1 MKYSRSGL
9 GILQFYSVLNVKML
23 VYTLISYAGIW
34 RRQKKCFFHQIIFI
48 PRRCENCGMMFIRKR
63 PKKAKKYQAQSFS
76 LMTSISSTLASYAT
90 EKARGHRVEKKKAPC
105 SFENFQSTSLVCYAA
120 WIWIVSLHNLRSV
133 GSYFKA
139 LLSTCITFF
148 AKQTL
153 LLWVKRE

>member
-1 MKYSRSGL
+1 
-9 GILQFYSVLNVKML
+9 ML

-34 RRQKKCFFHQIIFI
+34 RRQKKCFSSDNLHS
-48 PRRCENCGMMFIRKR
+48 KTVWTLWHDVH
-63 PKKAKKYQAQSFS
+63 PKKAKKGQKVPGTVFS

-148 AKQTL
+148 AKQTI